1 MIVYHFIDILRIQK
15 IQEFKKL
22 NINIKSKLEIFK
34 VEKLWREKEV

>member
-1 MIVYHFIDILRIQK
+1 MIVYHFIDIPKIQK

-22 NINIKSKLEIFK
+22 NINIKWKLEIFK